1 MWPYPGIDL
10 FLHQSGDCLPQF
22 CSDVRV
28 HAVKQSLSQSP
39 HVGGQVLEQ
48 LVNGLK
54 EVRLQMRKKNHSEQR
69 HIQVTLTIF
78 QSSRDG

>member
-1 MWPYPGIDL
+1 MWPYPSIDL

-54 EVRLQMRKKNHSEQR
+54 EERLQMRKKT
-69 HIQVTLTIF
+69 IQSKVTYTGTILEIE
-78 QSSRDG
+78 GGKG

>member
-39 HVGGQVLEQ
+39 HVGGQVLE
-48 LVNGLK
+48 
-54 EVRLQMRKKNHSEQR
+54 
-69 HIQVTLTIF
+69 
-78 QSSRDG
+78 